1 MRRRLGTQSTTIKN
15 DVPLRMDPLALDPLS
30 GRCSRLESRSVPGWR
45 WGSRVGLQACP
56 SRRINAPMVNGPL
69 VGWLHG

>member
-15 DVPLRMDPLALDPLS
+15 DVPLPVDPLPLDPLS
-30 GRCSRLESRSVPGWR
+30 TCCSRLETWRVPGWR
-45 WGSRVGLQACP
+45 WGPPAVLQACP
-56 SRRINAPMVNGPL
+56 SRRINPPMVNAPL

>member
-15 DVPLRMDPLALDPLS
+15 DVPLPTDPLALDPLS
-30 GRCSRLESRSVPGWR
+30 GRCSRLETRGVPGWR
-45 WGSRVGLQACP
+45 WGPPAGLQACP

-69 VGWLHG
+69 VAWLHG